1 MAVSERLVAPVDG
14 VRAVRPAM
22 RGAVSARTGLVRSY
36 FLTLAF
42 LGLGLFV
49 LGLGN
54 RFTADGTFLIPPQ
67 VGWIPPLSARAWNEA
82 FAIHQQDPVFAAC
95 GGTES
100 LPLFKTLYWWEWLR
114 QGFLLALGAVALLGL
129 ATAATSRRYGFA
141 LPRLIALAVLAL
153 AFWPARWALEHLI
166 DASPTVASFNVGQ
179 YRHAVAVMFAS
190 AALAAVVASAAAPP
204 RPDQRAKSWQIEQRE
219 WLWIAAILI
228 DIGFGALFAARDAAA
243 SWPTLFGYEGHTL
256 PPLRQL
262 LSYSPW
268 WLNFT
273 FNALTIQLAHRTLSA
288 ALWVAAAAEL
298 VTAMR
303 SASGASR
310 AALRFLLITGQMASG
325 IMTLVLAVP
334 ALLSIVHQVGAV
346 FLLAASL
353 AFLRPGGA
361 TARAKI
367 PS

>member
-1 MAVSERLVAPVDG
+1 MAVSERLVAPVDA
-14 VRAVRPAM
+14 VRAAPPAM
-22 RGAVSARTGLVRSY
+22 TAVPVRMALARAY
-36 FLTLAF
+36 FLTLAL
-42 LGLGLFV
+42 LGLAVFV

-54 RFTADGTFLIPPQ
+54 RFTADGVFLIPPQ
-67 VGWIPPLSARAWNEA
+67 VGWIPPLSARAWSEA

-114 QGFLLALGAVALLGL
+114 QAFLLALGAVALLGL

-141 LPRLIALAVLAL
+141 LSRVVALAVLAL
-153 AFWPARWALEHLI
+153 AFWPARWALAHLI
-166 DASPTVASFNVGQ
+166 DASRTVASFNVGQ

-190 AALAAVVASAAAPP
+190 AALAAVLASAAAPP
-204 RPDQRAKSWQIEQRE
+204 RPERAKSWRIEQRE

-243 SWPTLFGYEGHTL
+243 SWPSLLGYEGHVL
-256 PPLRQL
+256 PPLAQL

-273 FNALTIQLAHRTLSA
+273 FNPLTIQLAHRTLSA
-288 ALWVAAAAEL
+288 ALWLAASWEL

-303 SASGASR
+303 GRSGTGR

-346 FLLAASL
+346 FLLAASM
-353 AFLRPGGA
+353 AFLRPGGL
-361 TARAKI
+361 TARAKV

>member
-1 MAVSERLVAPVDG
+1 MTVSERLVAPVDG

-22 RGAVSARTGLVRSY
+22 TAVCARTALTRSY
-36 FLTLAF
+36 FLVLAF

-54 RFTADGTFLIPPQ
+54 RFTADGAFLIPPQ
-67 VGWIPPLSARAWNEA
+67 VGWIPPLSAGAWFEA

-114 QGFLLALGAVALLGL
+114 QAFLLALGAIALLGL
-129 ATAATSRRYGFA
+129 VTTATSRRYGFA

-166 DASPTVASFNVGQ
+166 DASPTLASFNAGQ
-179 YRHAVAVMFAS
+179 YRHALAVLFAS

-204 RPDQRAKSWQIEQRE
+204 RPDQRARSWQIEQRE

-243 SWPTLFGYEGHTL
+243 SWPSLLGYEGHAL
-256 PPLRQL
+256 PPLPQL

-288 ALWVAAAAEL
+288 ALWVAAAWEL
-298 VTAMR
+298 VTALR
-303 SASGASR
+303 RTSGTGR
-310 AALRFLLITGQMASG
+310 TALRFLLITGQMASG
-325 IMTLVLAVP
+325 IVTLMLAVP

-353 AFLRPGGA
+353 AFLRPGG
-361 TARAKI
+361 TIARAKV